1 MKFLQNKIDSSWKW
15 IDGSNISS
23 KFLDMFPDLAN
34 NKIRPN
40 PIRKCANL
48 VLRDNGDVSIES
60 TNCNNDKHPFICK
73 YGNFKYDK

>member
-1 MKFLQNKIDSSWKW
+1 
-15 IDGSNISS
+15 
-23 KFLDMFPDLAN
+23 MFPDLAN